1 MEPIKNFVDHLFVK
15 SIDHMKTSRW
25 EWPVNWDVKR
35 QKQFLDDSL
44 KYAEQKEFYE
54 QCAIIRDVQ
63 QKIK

>member
-1 MEPIKNFVDHLFVK
+1 
-15 SIDHMKTSRW
+15 MKTSRW